1 MSQKDQLIFCP
12 LGGSGEIGMNMNLF
26 SYGKPDNQKWLIVD
40 IGVTFADDTLPGID
54 LIYPDPGFII
64 DKKDDLLGIILTH
77 AHEDHIG
84 AIAHIWPQL
93 KCNIYATP
101 FTSVLIKE
109 KFKEKKIEIGN
120 NLKIVDLNGTVKLG
134 PFKIEFITLT
144 HSILEPNG
152 LSIETP
158 VGTILHTGDWKCD
171 PNPLIGNTIDEKKL
185 KQIGA
190 QGVLAMI
197 CDSTN
202 IFNPGRA
209 GSELDVRQSLLKI
222 MQNKN
227 KRIIVTSFASNV
239 ARMETIF
246 YCAKKIER
254 QISLVGRSM
263 HRIYKAARQCG
274 YLKNVI
280 DPIDSRE
287 AKKISRE
294 KIVYLCTGSQ
304 GEPMGAMM
312 RIAHYVHPDVFIEKD
327 DTVIFSS
334 KIIPGNE
341 KKLYSLHNQLV
352 KNGIEVIS
360 EENEFVH
367 VSGHPNQEDLKD
379 MYNWVKPKAIIPVH
393 GEHRHMMEHI
403 NFAKEMQV
411 PYPVQIENG
420 DIVQIYPGNEPHVVD
435 KAPVGRMYIDGNISI
450 SEDSQSLKERK
461 ILANNGYLEVTII
474 INNKGKVIKK
484 PIFSFRGLPIERQN
498 DDFIFDLEDEV
509 KKTSRTFSLNNT
521 KQENILIEELKKNCR
536 KLVKEK
542 TGKKPYTNINL
553 VRI

>member
-40 IGVTFADDTLPGID
+40 IGVTFADDTLPGIN

-84 AIAHIWPQL
+84 AIVHIWPQL

-120 NLKIVDLNGTVKLG
+120 NLKIVDLNGTIKLG
-134 PFKIEFITLT
+134 PFTIEFVTLT

-152 LSIETP
+152 LSIKTP

-171 PNPLIGNTIDEKKL
+171 PNPLIGNTINEKKL

-280 DPIDSRE
+280 DPIDPRE

-379 MYNWVKPKAIIPVH
+379 MYNWVKPKSIIPVH

-461 ILANNGYLEVTII
+461 NLANNGYLEVTII

-484 PIFSFRGLPIERQN
+484 PIFSFKGLPIDSQN
-498 DDFIFDLEDEV
+498 DDFIFDLEDEI
-509 KKTSRTFSLNNT
+509 KKTSRTFSLNST
-521 KQENILIEELKKNCR
+521 KQENILKEELKKNCR
-536 KLVKEK
+536 KLIKEK

-553 VRI
+553 VRV